1 MGGQGIDELRGFLG
15 EGACKS
21 NGGITC
27 AYILLELVWSWYEF
41 GMNLVWSWYEIGM
54 ELVWNWCGIGVGAM
68 GGAMSGA
75 MGGAMGGAMEWCQ
88 CTTGNK

>member
-1 MGGQGIDELRGFLG
+1 
-15 EGACKS
+15 
-21 NGGITC
+21 
-27 AYILLELVWSWYEF
+27 
-41 GMNLVWSWYEIGM
+41 M

>member
-1 MGGQGIDELRGFLG
+1 MERVLARAMVELRVRTF
-15 EGACKS
+15 
-21 NGGITC
+21 
-27 AYILLELVWSWYEF
+27 SWNWCGV